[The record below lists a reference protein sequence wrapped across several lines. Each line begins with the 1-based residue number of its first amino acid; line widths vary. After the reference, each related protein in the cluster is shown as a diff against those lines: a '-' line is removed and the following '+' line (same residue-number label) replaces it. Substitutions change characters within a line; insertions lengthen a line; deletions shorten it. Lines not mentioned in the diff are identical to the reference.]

1 MTHFGLICLPYT
13 GHLNPMTTLGHEL
26 QQRGHRVTLFG
37 VLDTQSKAL
46 AAGLNFWAI
55 GEFEFPSGVVPAWA
69 AQTGKLT
76 GFAAVRHTSILVDKL
91 VALHFQE
98 LPQVLKKAGV
108 EALLVDQT
116 LPEGG
121 TIAEFLDIP
130 FITVCI
136 AVPMNQDDNVP
147 LYTTHWRY
155 NPAWWALLRNR
166 GVWALINLLNRIEM
180 VSFWKAPVL
189 VAEYR
194 RKWKL
199 PLYSTPN
206 DAFSQLA
213 QVSQQP
219 AEFEF
224 PRANLPQYFHF
235 MGPFSNPASRE
246 PIAFA
251 WEKLTGQPLIYA
263 SMGTIQNGL
272 PEIFQ
277 KIAEACVGLDAQL
290 VMSLGGAT
298 SSESLPKL
306 PGSPLVVK
314 YAPQLELLKKAS
326 LTITHAGMNTVL
338 ESLSYGVPLVAI
350 PITYDHP
357 GIAARLAWTGAGEFV
372 RLADLSDSNL
382 RAAIRRVLNEDSY
395 KQNATRLQKAI
406 ARAGGVSRAADI
418 VEIAISTRKPVLSH
432 SEHLGSSFLRAGEM
446 DNGELVVSGAKDA
459 EDNIT

>member
-1 MTHFGLICLPYT
+1 MTHFGIICPPIA

-37 VLDTQSKAL
+37 ILDTQSKAL
-46 AAGLNFWAI
+46 AAGLNLWVI
-55 GEFEFPSGVVPAWA
+55 GKSEFPSGVVPEWL

-76 GFAAVRHTSILVDKL
+76 GFAAQRHSCTWLEKL
-91 VALHFQE
+91 VALHLQE
-98 LPQVLKKAGV
+98 LPQVLKKAGI
-108 EALLVDQT
+108 EALLVDQA
-116 LPEGG
+116 LLEGG

-130 FITVCI
+130 FITVCS
-136 AVPMNQDDNVP
+136 ALMLNQDDDVP
-147 LYTTHWRY
+147 LFTTHWRY
-155 NPAWWALLRNR
+155 NPAWWARLRNR
-166 GVWALINLLNRIEM
+166 GVWSLINLLNRIEM
-180 VSFWKAPVL
+180 VSFWKAPAL

-199 PLYSTPN
+199 PLYSSPN

-224 PRANLPQYFHF
+224 PRTTLPQCFHF
-235 MGPFSNPASRE
+235 TGPFSNPISRE
-246 PIAFA
+246 PVAFA
-251 WEKLTGQPLIYA
+251 WEKLTGEPLIYA
-263 SMGTIQNGL
+263 SLGTIQNRL
-272 PEIFQ
+272 PENFQ

-290 VMSLGGAT
+290 VISLGGAT
-298 SSESLPKL
+298 SPESLPKL

-350 PITYDHP
+350 PISHEQP

-418 VEIAISTRKPVLSH
+418 VEIAISTGKSVLSH
-432 SEHLGSSFLRAGEM
+432 SEHLGSSFLRA
-446 DNGELVVSGAKDA
+446 
-459 EDNIT
+459 